1 MRAEREIVLKDFL
14 KDDMGLTKRQISQA
28 KFRKGGICV
37 NGQQARVSRIL
48 LANDEVE
55 VLLEEAGKDSN
66 LSLWKISPVILYED
80 DDLLIIDK
88 PAGMATHPAHGH
100 YSDTAANMAAAYLK
114 STGAGGP
121 IRLAGRLD
129 KDTSG
134 ALVFAKSQ
142 PAAARLAVQREKGL
156 FQKEYLAL
164 ASGQMK
170 TVSGTIKMP
179 IRKAPGE
186 LMKMEVCEGSGKPAI
201 THFQVLLKKEEYTV
215 LSVKIE
221 TGRTHQIRVHMAG
234 AGYPLLGDTLYGGKD
249 DRIKRAALHAWRLRL
264 RQPFTGEEI
273 QVEAPVPDDM
283 ILHVKAD

>member
-100 YSDTAANMAAAYLK
+100 YSDTAANMTAAYLK

-142 PAAARLAVQREKGL
+142 PAASRLAVQREKGL